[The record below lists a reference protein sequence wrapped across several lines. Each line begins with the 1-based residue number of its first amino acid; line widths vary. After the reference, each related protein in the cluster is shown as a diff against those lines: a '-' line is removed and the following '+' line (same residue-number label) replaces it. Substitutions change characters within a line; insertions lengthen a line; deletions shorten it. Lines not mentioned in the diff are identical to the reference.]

1 MILILVARPEKPDMI
16 VRDVVEQI
24 QAAGVEH
31 LVSTVPSLFLCFDN
45 AHRTQ
50 ILHDRVG
57 LIKPSVIFHWVLGRR
72 VYRALEA
79 LDLGGYRLINPLR
92 AWHIGRNKGLQL
104 AVFEREG
111 IPHPWSVFGQDV
123 TGDTVAD
130 RARWDGRSYVL
141 KPHAAGRGVDVQK
154 TNSRDIA
161 VKMLS
166 KTPRYQEGV
175 LLQEYLDHAPEHRHH
190 FRVNVVGGRAV
201 AGHQVRAA
209 KGSWITNRARGGR
222 SMAHHSTIEDVP
234 AEVVQLGVRA
244 ATAIGADY
252 SGVDV
257 IKGADGAYYVLETN
271 EFPGF
276 GRPTTMHLGRYV
288 VDAASHQEG

>member
-1 MILILVARPEKPDMI
+1 M
-16 VRDVVEQI
+16 
-24 QAAGVEH
+24 
-31 LVSTVPSLFLCFDN
+31 
-45 AHRTQ
+45 
-50 ILHDRVG
+50 
-57 LIKPSVIFHWVLGRR
+57 GRR
-72 VYRALEA
+72 IYRALGA

-92 AWHIGRNKGLQL
+92 AWHIGRNKCLQL

-111 IPHPWSVFGQDV
+111 IPHPWTLFARNVAGAA
-123 TGDTVAD
+123 VAD
-130 RARWDGRSYVL
+130 QLQWSEQAFVL
-141 KPHAAGRGVDVQK
+141 KPHAAGRGLDVHK
-154 TNSRDIA
+154 TDARGRA
-161 VKMLS
+161 LAMLAS
-166 KTPRYQEGV
+166 TPRYQRGV
-175 LLQEYLDHAPEHRHH
+175 LIQEYLDHPPEHRHH
-190 FRVNVVGGRAV
+190 FRVNVIGGRAV

-209 KGSWITNRARGGR
+209 RGNWITNRARGGR

-234 AEVVQLGVRA
+234 PEVARLAVRA

-288 VDAASHQEG
+288 VNAASHQEG